1 MATAEKKNK
10 PANISIKK
18 QWFFHEIFDFSLS
31 NSCSHIRWKK
41 KCDRR
46 ARQNNV
52 FDSWPRVKT
61 FQLYMPRFG
70 EFNQNLPASYCFG
83 S

>member
-1 MATAEKKNK
+1 MKFLIFFCQTRAHIFITSLLEKKN
-10 PANISIKK
+10 
-18 QWFFHEIFDFSLS
+18 
-31 NSCSHIRWKK
+31 
-41 KCDRR
+41 CDRR